1 MLGVKRMWPLVP
13 RPRSIYIFGGAKIWV
28 WSFAM
33 TFRSILA
40 LLSIA
45 FGIAVVLAVVTSVKN
60 PPFNDYDGAA
70 LIRHN
75 SPRA

>member
-1 MLGVKRMWPLVP
+1 LTEVAIV
-13 RPRSIYIFGGAKIWV
+13 FGGAKIRV

-45 FGIAVVLAVVTSVKN
+45 FGIAVFLAAVTSVKY
-60 PPFNDYDGAA
+60 PPFNDYDRAA
-70 LIRHN
+70 LTRHN

>member
-1 MLGVKRMWPLVP
+1 
-13 RPRSIYIFGGAKIWV
+13 
-28 WSFAM
+28 M

-45 FGIAVVLAVVTSVKN
+45 FGIAVVLAAVTSVKN
-60 PPFNDYDGAA
+60 PPFNDYDRAA